1 MKDRRR
7 ENIMSKTE
15 HSLDNSTGERGESA
29 ASTSTSQT
37 SKSGKRKPFPLS
49 LLCLTIGAF
58 AIGMTEFII
67 MGLLPNVATDL
78 NVTIPQA
85 GQLITGYALG
95 VAVGAPI
102 LTVFTHKIPQKKL
115 LVLLMCIFIIGNAL
129 SVIAP
134 TYGLLI
140 SARILTAFAHGTFL
154 GVGSIMA
161 TKLVTPD
168 RRAGA
173 VSVVLAGLTIANIIG
188 VPFGTFIGQ
197 QLGWRSSFGAITI
210 LGIVS
215 LLGIIRFIPVI
226 PQGTPA
232 NLGQQF
238 RNLIRP
244 QVLLVLLI
252 GAMGCGSLFAVFT
265 YITPMLVDISGF
277 AEKSVT
283 WILVLFGF
291 GVTLGNMV
299 GGRLADWK
307 LMPSLIVNFGI
318 LAVLLAALT
327 LTLHNPVL
335 AVITIFFWG
344 VAAFGIM
351 PGLQLRIM
359 NMTREAP
366 LLATTS
372 SHSAFNLGN
381 AAGAYLGGFA
391 ITHTGLIS
399 VPIYAAVIAALG
411 LLGLLLSLFKQDKE
425 TSPEGADGVHPVSL
439 H

>member
-1 MKDRRR
+1 
-7 ENIMSKTE
+7 MSTTGHTTE
-15 HSLDNSTGERGESA
+15 PQ
-29 ASTSTSQT
+29 ASQ
-37 SKSGKRKPFPLS
+37 SGKRGAFPLS

-78 NVTIPQA
+78 NVSIPQA

-154 GVGSIMA
+154 GVGSIIA
-161 TKLVTPD
+161 TRLVAPE

-210 LGIVS
+210 LGIIS
-215 LLGIIRFIPVI
+215 LMGIIRFIPVI
-226 PQGTPA
+226 AQGPPA

-238 RNLIRP
+238 RNLVRP

-252 GAMGCGSLFAVFT
+252 GALGCGSLFTVFT

-277 AEKSVT
+277 AEQSVT

-291 GVTLGNMV
+291 GVTLGNLV

-327 LTLHNPVL
+327 ITLENPYL

-351 PGLQLRIM
+351 PGLQIRIM

-381 AAGAYLGGFA
+381 AGGAYLGGYA

-399 VPIYAAVIAALG
+399 VPLYAAVIAGLG
-411 LLGLLLSLFKQDKE
+411 LLGLLFSLFMERKHHG
-425 TSPEGADGVHPVSL
+425 PEVAEAASAS
-439 H
+439 

>member
-1 MKDRRR
+1 
-7 ENIMSKTE
+7 MSTTGHNTGYKTE
-15 HSLDNSTGERGESA
+15 LE
-29 ASTSTSQT
+29 ASQP
-37 SKSGKRKPFPLS
+37 GKRGAFPLS

-78 NVTIPQA
+78 NVSIPQA

-161 TKLVTPD
+161 TRLVAPE

-210 LGIVS
+210 LGIIS
-215 LLGIIRFIPVI
+215 LMGIIRFIPVI
-226 PQGTPA
+226 AQGPPA

-238 RNLIRP
+238 RNLVRP

-252 GAMGCGSLFAVFT
+252 GALGCGSLFTVFT

-277 AEKSVT
+277 AEQSVT

-327 LTLHNPVL
+327 ITLENPYL

-351 PGLQLRIM
+351 PGLQIRIM

-381 AAGAYLGGFA
+381 AAGAYMGGYA

-399 VPIYAAVIAALG
+399 VPLYAAVIAALG
-411 LLGLLLSLFKQDKE
+411 LLGLFISLLMKDRLA
-425 TSPEGADGVHPVSL
+425 SPEGAEAVNPVSV

>member
-1 MKDRRR
+1 
-7 ENIMSKTE
+7 MSKTE

-78 NVTIPQA
+78 NVSIPQA

-161 TKLVTPD
+161 TKLVPPD

-425 TSPEGADGVHPVSL
+425 SSLEGADGIHPVSV

>member
-1 MKDRRR
+1 
-7 ENIMSKTE
+7 MSTTGHTTE
-15 HSLDNSTGERGESA
+15 PQ
-29 ASTSTSQT
+29 ASQ
-37 SKSGKRKPFPLS
+37 SGKRGAFPLS

-67 MGLLPNVATDL
+67 MGLSPNVATDL
-78 NVTIPQA
+78 NVSIPQA

-161 TKLVTPD
+161 TRLVAPE

-210 LGIVS
+210 LGIIS
-215 LLGIIRFIPVI
+215 LMGIIRFIPVI
-226 PQGTPA
+226 AQGPPA

-238 RNLIRP
+238 RNLVRP

-252 GAMGCGSLFAVFT
+252 GALGCGSLFTVFT

-277 AEKSVT
+277 AEQSVT

-291 GVTLGNMV
+291 GVTLGNLV

-318 LAVLLAALT
+318 LAILLAT
-327 LTLHNPVL
+327 LTITLENPYL

-351 PGLQLRIM
+351 PGLQIRIM

-366 LLATTS
+366 ALATTS

-381 AAGAYLGGFA
+381 AAGAYMGGYA

-399 VPIYAAVIAALG
+399 VPLYAAVIAGLG
-411 LLGLLLSLFKQDKE
+411 LLGLLFSLFMERKHHG
-425 TSPEGADGVHPVSL
+425 PEVAQVAEALSVS
-439 H
+439 

>member
-1 MKDRRR
+1 
-7 ENIMSKTE
+7 MSKTE
-15 HSLDNSTGERGESA
+15 QSLEPVAGEREE
-29 ASTSTSQT
+29 STSTSQT
-37 SKSGKRKPFPLS
+37 TTSGKRKPFPLS

-78 NVTIPQA
+78 NVSIPQA

-277 AEKSVT
+277 AEQSVT

>member
-1 MKDRRR
+1 MRKS
-7 ENIMSKTE
+7 ESSNTE
-15 HSLDNSTGERGESA
+15 LGV
-29 ASTSTSQT
+29 
-37 SKSGKRKPFPLS
+37 SKSAKRGAFPLS
-49 LLCLTIGAF
+49 LLCLTVGAF

-78 NVTIPQA
+78 NVSIPQA

-154 GVGSIMA
+154 GVGSLMA
-161 TKLVTPD
+161 TRLVAPE

-210 LGIVS
+210 LGIIS
-215 LLGIIRFIPVI
+215 LIGIIRFIPVI
-226 PQGTPA
+226 QQGPPA

-238 RNLIRP
+238 RNLVRP
-244 QVLLVLLI
+244 QVLLILLI

-277 AEKSVT
+277 AEQSVT
-283 WILVLFGF
+283 WILVLFGV
-291 GVTLGNMV
+291 GVTLGNML

-307 LMPSLIVNFGI
+307 LMPSLMVNFGI

-327 LTLHNPVL
+327 LTLDNPYL
-335 AVITIFFWG
+335 AVITIFCWG

-351 PGLQLRIM
+351 PGLQIRIM

-381 AAGAYLGGFA
+381 AGGAYLGGFA

-399 VPIYAAVIAALG
+399 VPLYAAVIAALG
-411 LLGLLLSLFKQDKE
+411 LVGLFVSVTMERKTRL
-425 TSPEGADGVHPVSL
+425 PEIADAVEPAPVN
-439 H
+439 

>member
-1 MKDRRR
+1 
-7 ENIMSKTE
+7 MST
-15 HSLDNSTGERGESA
+15 TGHTLQPQ
-29 ASTSTSQT
+29 ASQ
-37 SKSGKRKPFPLS
+37 SGKRGAFPLS

-78 NVTIPQA
+78 NVSIPQA

-115 LVLLMCIFIIGNAL
+115 LVLLMCIFVIGNAL

-161 TKLVTPD
+161 TRLVAPE

-215 LLGIIRFIPVI
+215 LIGIIRFIPVL
-226 PQGTPA
+226 PQGAPA

-238 RNLIRP
+238 RNLVRP

-252 GAMGCGSLFAVFT
+252 GALGCGSLFTVFT

-277 AEKSVT
+277 AEQSVT

-291 GVTLGNMV
+291 GVTLGNLV

-318 LAVLLAALT
+318 LAVLLAVLT
-327 LTLHNPVL
+327 LTLENPYL

-351 PGLQLRIM
+351 PGLQIRIM
-359 NMTREAP
+359 NMTLEAP

-381 AAGAYLGGFA
+381 AAGAYMGGYA

-399 VPIYAAVIAALG
+399 VPLYAAVIAALG
-411 LLGLLLSLFKQDKE
+411 LVGLFVSLVMDRKQRL
-425 TSPEGADGVHPVSL
+425 PEIPNVVEPVSVQ
-439 H
+439 

>member
-1 MKDRRR
+1 
-7 ENIMSKTE
+7 MSTTGHTTE
-15 HSLDNSTGERGESA
+15 PQ
-29 ASTSTSQT
+29 ASQ
-37 SKSGKRKPFPLS
+37 SGKRGAFPIS

-78 NVTIPQA
+78 NVSIPQA

-161 TKLVTPD
+161 TRLVAPE

-210 LGIVS
+210 LGIIS
-215 LLGIIRFIPVI
+215 LMGIIRFIPVI
-226 PQGTPA
+226 AQGPPA

-238 RNLIRP
+238 RNLVRP

-252 GAMGCGSLFAVFT
+252 GALGCGSLFTVFT

-277 AEKSVT
+277 AEQSVT
-283 WILVLFGF
+283 WILVLFGV
-291 GVTLGNMV
+291 GVTLGNLV

-327 LTLHNPVL
+327 ITLENPYL

-344 VAAFGIM
+344 LPRLVLCRDFRFG
-351 PGLQLRIM
+351 L
-359 NMTREAP
+359 
-366 LLATTS
+366 
-372 SHSAFNLGN
+372 
-381 AAGAYLGGFA
+381 
-391 ITHTGLIS
+391 
-399 VPIYAAVIAALG
+399 
-411 LLGLLLSLFKQDKE
+411 
-425 TSPEGADGVHPVSL
+425 
-439 H
+439 

>member
-1 MKDRRR
+1 MR
-7 ENIMSKTE
+7 KTD
-15 HSLDNSTGERGESA
+15 S
-29 ASTSTSQT
+29 SQT
-37 SKSGKRKPFPLS
+37 ESQVTKSAKRGAFPLS
-49 LLCLTIGAF
+49 LLCLTVGAF

-78 NVTIPQA
+78 NVSIPQA

-154 GVGSIMA
+154 GVGSLMA
-161 TKLVTPD
+161 TRLVAPE

-210 LGIVS
+210 LGIIS
-215 LLGIIRFIPVI
+215 LIGIIRFIPVI
-226 PQGTPA
+226 QQGPPA

-238 RNLIRP
+238 RNLVRP
-244 QVLLVLLI
+244 QVLLILLI
-252 GAMGCGSLFAVFT
+252 GALGCGSLFAVFT

-277 AEKSVT
+277 AEQSVT
-283 WILVLFGF
+283 WILVLFGV
-291 GVTLGNMV
+291 GVTLGNIL

-307 LMPSLIVNFGI
+307 LMPSLMVNFGI

-327 LTLHNPVL
+327 LTLDNPYH
-335 AVITIFFWG
+335 AVITIFCWG

-351 PGLQLRIM
+351 PGLQIRIM

-381 AAGAYLGGFA
+381 AGGAYLGGFA

-399 VPIYAAVIAALG
+399 VPLYAAVIAALG
-411 LLGLLLSLFKQDKE
+411 LVGLFVSVTMERKTRL
-425 TSPEGADGVHPVSL
+425 PEIADAVEPAPVN
-439 H
+439 

>member
-1 MKDRRR
+1 
-7 ENIMSKTE
+7 MSKAEHTTE
-15 HSLDNSTGERGESA
+15 PQ
-29 ASTSTSQT
+29 ASQ
-37 SKSGKRKPFPLS
+37 SGKRGVFPLS

-78 NVTIPQA
+78 NVSIPQA

-115 LVLLMCIFIIGNAL
+115 LVLLMCIFIICNAL

-161 TKLVTPD
+161 TRLVAPE

-197 QLGWRSSFGAITI
+197 ELGWRSSFGAITI
-210 LGIVS
+210 LGIIS
-215 LLGIIRFIPVI
+215 LIGIIRFIPVI
-226 PQGTPA
+226 PQGAPA

-238 RNLIRP
+238 RNLVRP
-244 QVLLVLLI
+244 QVLLVLLV
-252 GAMGCGSLFAVFT
+252 GAMGCGSLFTVFT
-265 YITPMLVDISGF
+265 YIAPMLMDISGF
-277 AEKSVT
+277 AEQSVT

-318 LAVLLAALT
+318 LAVLLATLT
-327 LTLHNPVL
+327 LTLENPYL

-351 PGLQLRIM
+351 PGLQIRIM

-381 AAGAYLGGFA
+381 AAGAYMGGYA

-399 VPIYAAVIAALG
+399 VPLYAAVIAALG
-411 LLGLLLSLFKQDKE
+411 LIGLFISLLMNDKQ
-425 TSPEGADGVHPVSL
+425 TSPEGPDVVNPVSV

>member
-1 MKDRRR
+1 
-7 ENIMSKTE
+7 MSTTGHTTE
-15 HSLDNSTGERGESA
+15 PQ
-29 ASTSTSQT
+29 ASQ
-37 SKSGKRKPFPLS
+37 SGKRGAFPLS

-78 NVTIPQA
+78 NVSIPQA

-161 TKLVTPD
+161 TRLVAPE

-210 LGIVS
+210 LGIIS
-215 LLGIIRFIPVI
+215 LMGIIRFIPVI
-226 PQGTPA
+226 AQGPPA

-238 RNLIRP
+238 RNLVRP

-252 GAMGCGSLFAVFT
+252 GALGCGSLFTVFT

-277 AEKSVT
+277 AEQSVT

-291 GVTLGNMV
+291 GVTLGNLV

-318 LAVLLAALT
+318 LAVLLAVLT
-327 LTLHNPVL
+327 LTLENPYL
-335 AVITIFFWG
+335 AVLTIFFWG

-351 PGLQLRIM
+351 PGLQIRIM

-381 AAGAYLGGFA
+381 AAGAYMGGYA

-399 VPIYAAVIAALG
+399 VPLYAAVIAGLG
-411 LLGLLLSLFKQDKE
+411 LLGLLFSLFMERKHHG
-425 TSPEGADGVHPVSL
+425 PEVAQVAEAASAS
-439 H
+439 

>member
-1 MKDRRR
+1 
-7 ENIMSKTE
+7 MSTTGHKTGLE
-15 HSLDNSTGERGESA
+15 
-29 ASTSTSQT
+29 ASQ
-37 SKSGKRKPFPLS
+37 SGKRGAFPLS

-78 NVTIPQA
+78 NVSIPQA

-115 LVLLMCIFIIGNAL
+115 LVLLMYIFIIGNAL

-161 TKLVTPD
+161 TRLVAPE

-210 LGIVS
+210 LGIIS
-215 LLGIIRFIPVI
+215 LIGIIRFIPVL
-226 PQGTPA
+226 PQGAPA
-232 NLGQQF
+232 NLAQQF
-238 RNLIRP
+238 RNLVRP
-244 QVLLVLLI
+244 QVLLVLLV

-277 AEKSVT
+277 AEQNVT

-327 LTLHNPVL
+327 LTLENPYL

-351 PGLQLRIM
+351 PGLQIRIM

-381 AAGAYLGGFA
+381 AGGAYLGGYA

-399 VPIYAAVIAALG
+399 VPLYAAVIAGLG
-411 LLGLLLSLFKQDKE
+411 LLGLLFSLFMDRKHHG
-425 TSPEGADGVHPVSL
+425 PEVAQVAEAASAS
-439 H
+439 

>member
-1 MKDRRR
+1 
-7 ENIMSKTE
+7 MSKTE
-15 HSLDNSTGERGESA
+15 HSLEPTAGEKA
-29 ASTSTSQT
+29 ASASTSQT
-37 SKSGKRKPFPLS
+37 PESGKRKPFPLS

-78 NVTIPQA
+78 NVSIPQA

-115 LVLLMCIFIIGNAL
+115 LVLLMCIFILGNAL

-210 LGIVS
+210 LGIIS
-215 LLGIIRFIPVI
+215 LFGIIRFIPVI

-252 GAMGCGSLFAVFT
+252 GALGCGSLFAVFT

-277 AEKSVT
+277 AEQSVT

-291 GVTLGNMV
+291 GVTLGNMA

-411 LLGLLLSLFKQDKE
+411 LLGLLLSFFKQDQKS
-425 TSPEGADGVHPVSL
+425 SPEGADAIRPVSV

>member
-1 MKDRRR
+1 
-7 ENIMSKTE
+7 MSTTGHNTGYKTE
-15 HSLDNSTGERGESA
+15 LE
-29 ASTSTSQT
+29 ASQP
-37 SKSGKRKPFPLS
+37 GKRGAFPLS

-78 NVTIPQA
+78 NVSIPQA

-161 TKLVTPD
+161 TRLVAPE

-210 LGIVS
+210 LGIIS
-215 LLGIIRFIPVI
+215 LMGIIRFIPVI
-226 PQGTPA
+226 AQGPPA

-238 RNLIRP
+238 RNLVRP

-252 GAMGCGSLFAVFT
+252 GALGCGSLFTVFT

-277 AEKSVT
+277 AEQSVT

-291 GVTLGNMV
+291 GVTLGNLV

-327 LTLHNPVL
+327 ITLENPYL

-351 PGLQLRIM
+351 PGLQIRIM

-381 AAGAYLGGFA
+381 AAGAYMGGYA

-399 VPIYAAVIAALG
+399 VPLYAAVIAALG
-411 LLGLLLSLFKQDKE
+411 LLGLFISLLMKDRLA
-425 TSPEGADGVHPVSL
+425 SPEGAEAVNPVSV

>member
-1 MKDRRR
+1 
-7 ENIMSKTE
+7 MST
-15 HSLDNSTGERGESA
+15 TGHQTGLE
-29 ASTSTSQT
+29 ASQ
-37 SKSGKRKPFPLS
+37 SGKRGAFPLS

-78 NVTIPQA
+78 NVSIPQA

-102 LTVFTHKIPQKKL
+102 LTVFTHKIRQKKL

-161 TKLVTPD
+161 TRLVAPE

-210 LGIVS
+210 LGIIS
-215 LLGIIRFIPVI
+215 LIGIIRFIPVL
-226 PQGTPA
+226 PQGAPA

-238 RNLIRP
+238 RNLVRP
-244 QVLLVLLI
+244 QVLLVLLV

-277 AEKSVT
+277 AEQNVT

-307 LMPSLIVNFGI
+307 LMPSLIVNFGL

-327 LTLHNPVL
+327 LTLENAYL
-335 AVITIFFWG
+335 AVITIFLWG
-344 VAAFGIM
+344 
-351 PGLQLRIM
+351 L
-359 NMTREAP
+359 P
-366 LLATTS
+366 LLV
-372 SHSAFNLGN
+372 LCRD
-381 AAGAYLGGFA
+381 YRFA
-391 ITHTGLIS
+391 S
-399 VPIYAAVIAALG
+399 
-411 LLGLLLSLFKQDKE
+411 
-425 TSPEGADGVHPVSL
+425 
-439 H
+439 

>member
-1 MKDRRR
+1 MR
-7 ENIMSKTE
+7 KTE
-15 HSLDNSTGERGESA
+15 STKAESEVPTSAKRGA
-29 ASTSTSQT
+29 
-37 SKSGKRKPFPLS
+37 FPLS
-49 LLCLTIGAF
+49 LLCLTVGAF

-67 MGLLPNVATDL
+67 MGLLPNVAADL
-78 NVTIPQA
+78 NVSIPQA

-95 VAVGAPI
+95 VAVGAPV

-154 GVGSIMA
+154 GVGSLMA
-161 TKLVTPD
+161 TRLVAPE

-210 LGIVS
+210 LGIIS

-226 PQGTPA
+226 QQGPPA

-238 RNLIRP
+238 RNLVRP
-244 QVLLVLLI
+244 QVLLILLI
-252 GAMGCGSLFAVFT
+252 GALGCGSLFAVFT

-277 AEKSVT
+277 AEQSVT
-283 WILVLFGF
+283 WILVLFGV
-291 GVTLGNMV
+291 GVTLGNML

-307 LMPSLIVNFGI
+307 LMPSLMVNFGI

-327 LTLHNPVL
+327 LTLDNSYL
-335 AVITIFFWG
+335 AVITIFCWG

-351 PGLQLRIM
+351 PGLQIRIM

-381 AAGAYLGGFA
+381 AGGAYLGGFA

-399 VPIYAAVIAALG
+399 VPLYAAVIAALG
-411 LLGLLLSLFKQDKE
+411 LLGLCISQVMERKQTLAE
-425 TSPEGADGVHPVSL
+425 NPEVVKPVSL

>member
-1 MKDRRR
+1 
-7 ENIMSKTE
+7 MSNTE
-15 HSLDNSTGERGESA
+15 HSLDDSTDERGESA

-78 NVTIPQA
+78 NVSIPEA

-425 TSPEGADGVHPVSL
+425 SSPEGADGIHPVSV

>member
-1 MKDRRR
+1 
-7 ENIMSKTE
+7 MSRVE
-15 HSLDNSTGERGESA
+15 HTT
-29 ASTSTSQT
+29 ASKSSQ
-37 SKSGKRKPFPLS
+37 SGKRGAFPLS
-49 LLCLTIGAF
+49 LFCLTIGAF

-78 NVTIPQA
+78 NVSIPQA

-161 TKLVTPD
+161 TRLVAPE

-210 LGIVS
+210 LGIIS
-215 LLGIIRFIPVI
+215 LIGIIRFIPVI
-226 PQGTPA
+226 PQGAPA

-238 RNLIRP
+238 RNLVRP

-252 GAMGCGSLFAVFT
+252 GALGCGSLFAVFT

-277 AEKSVT
+277 AEQNVT

-307 LMPSLIVNFGI
+307 LMPSLIINFGI

-327 LTLHNPVL
+327 LTLDNPYL

-351 PGLQLRIM
+351 PGLQIRIM

-381 AAGAYLGGFA
+381 AGGAYLGGYA

-399 VPIYAAVIAALG
+399 VPLYAAVIAALG
-411 LLGLLLSLFKQDKE
+411 LLGLLVSLMMDRKQRL
-425 TSPEGADGVHPVSL
+425 PEIPNVVEPVSVN
-439 H
+439 

>member
-1 MKDRRR
+1 
-7 ENIMSKTE
+7 MST
-15 HSLDNSTGERGESA
+15 TGH
-29 ASTSTSQT
+29 TIQPQVSQ
-37 SKSGKRKPFPLS
+37 SGKRGAFPLS

-78 NVTIPQA
+78 NVSIPQA

-161 TKLVTPD
+161 TRLVAPE

-210 LGIVS
+210 LGIIS
-215 LLGIIRFIPVI
+215 LIGIIRFIPVL
-226 PQGTPA
+226 PQGAPA

-238 RNLIRP
+238 RNLVRP
-244 QVLLVLLI
+244 QVLLVLLV

-277 AEKSVT
+277 AEQNVT

-327 LTLHNPVL
+327 LTLESPYL
-335 AVITIFFWG
+335 AVITIFLWG

-351 PGLQLRIM
+351 PGLQIRIM

-381 AAGAYLGGFA
+381 AGGAYLGGYA
-391 ITHTGLIS
+391 ITHTGLVS
-399 VPIYAAVIAALG
+399 VPLYAAVIAGLG
-411 LLGLLLSLFKQDKE
+411 LLGLLFSLFMERKHHG
-425 TSPEGADGVHPVSL
+425 PEVVEVAEAASAS
-439 H
+439 